1 MEIPCSSKC
10 SKDETL
16 ESVNSERRQPRG
28 SPAEVYEE
36 LFVPALF
43 QQWASVVA
51 DAAEVGLGQERARC
65 RLWHWRS
72 CLRRSGTSRAERS
85 RCGMDPNEEMLA
97 VARRKDETIE
107 WLMGHAEAI
116 PFPDESFDTVVSQF
130 GLMFFENKATSL
142 REMMRVLRPGGH
154 LAVAVC
160 DCLEHSP
167 GYCRFAELL
176 RTLFDDR
183 VRDAFHAPFVLGDA
197 QALLSLCVEAG
208 IFGAKV
214 TQHHG
219 TVRFASIRALVSTER
234 ACVWT
239 LGGLLDDARFEQLA
253 KESEKVLRPFAAAD
267 GTLAFAMPSLIVTAA
282 KACVTLPE
290 TLTGDCRVLL
300 VFSCRQIKMGTPLM
314 KSRISRERL
323 LRISSIFADL

>member
-1 MEIPCSSKC
+1 MRSRARASES
-10 SKDETL
+10 DEETL
-16 ESVNSERRQPRG
+16 ESVNSERSHAPG

-51 DAAEVGLGQERARC
+51 DAAEVGPGKSVLDVACGTGVLACAAADRVGP
-65 RLWHWRS
+65 
-72 CLRRSGTSRAERS
+72 SGAVV
-85 RCGMDPNEEMLA
+85 GLDPSEEMLA
-97 VARRKDETIE
+97 VARRKDDTIE

-116 PFPDESFDTVVSQF
+116 PFPDESFEAVVSQF
-130 GLMFFENKATSL
+130 GLMFFENKAASL

-176 RTLFDDR
+176 RSLFGSR
-183 VRDAFHAPFVLGDA
+183 VSDAFHAPFVLGDT

-208 IFGAKV
+208 IVGAKV
-214 TQHHG
+214 TPHHG

-239 LGGLLDDARFEQLA
+239 LGELLDDAQFEQLA
-253 KESEKVLRPFAAAD
+253 KEAEQALRPFAAAD

-290 TLTGDCRVLL
+290 C
-300 VFSCRQIKMGTPLM
+300 
-314 KSRISRERL
+314 
-323 LRISSIFADL
+323 